1 MSKASMLD
9 QISVRVVC
17 VNCGPAEVPLANV
30 KGKRSHACGRCG
42 FEIRLDREPLRSH
55 LAMLLSE
62 AEKAG
67 HLMPDKRSALIEKL
81 AASPSLPAADRQFVP
96 QLGSG
101 CPKL

>member
-1 MSKASMLD
+1 MKKRWALLTVL
-9 QISVRVVC
+9 IALAA
-17 VNCGPAEVPLANV
+17 GAAAPLLFAQ
-30 KGKRSHACGRCG
+30 GARA
-42 FEIRLDREPLRSH
+42 PLRLS
-55 LAMLLSE
+55 LSCMLLSE

-67 HLMPDKRSALIEKL
+67 HLMPDRRSALIEKL